1 MGIKSKAA
9 LIGVATTLLL
19 FASALVA
26 DEAGFVRT
34 AQSLLWQN
42 SLLQGL
48 VPLINIGT
56 IEKPF
61 YEGSPL
67 NILAFFASIPV
78 GFIVYGVASYVVLRI
93 RQRST

>member
-1 MGIKSKAA
+1 MGIKLKAS
-9 LIGVATTLLL
+9 LLGVATTLLL
-19 FASALVA
+19 FASALVVG
-26 DEAGFVRT
+26 EAGFVRT
-34 AQSLLWQN
+34 AKALLWQN
-42 SLLQGL
+42 SVLQDL

-56 IEKPF
+56 AEEPF

-78 GFIVYGVASYVVLRI
+78 GFIVYGAAAYVGLRI

>member
-9 LIGVATTLLL
+9 LIGVVTTLLL

-26 DEAGFVRT
+26 GEAGFIRT
-34 AQSLLWQN
+34 AKTLLWQN

-48 VPLINIGT
+48 VPLINMGSA
-56 IEKPF
+56 EKPF

-78 GFIVYGVASYVVLRI
+78 GFVVYGVASYVVLRI
-93 RQRST
+93 QQRGT